1 MGTPRIAGHRGLPR
15 AFPDNTLAGILA
27 AQRVCDMVEIDVR
40 RTADEFLVLS
50 HEPVLEGKVIVETP
64 WAELA
69 NIDLGGGQPP
79 VLLDTVLAEVNDL
92 PLDIEIKNSPQDP
105 DFDATYWVA
114 HQVASRARSQDVVT
128 SFHWPTVDAVR
139 DAAPEVAT
147 GLLVDPHRSLEA
159 AAAAAVAAGHGT
171 VAPHWSLL
179 QDRAHD
185 RVEALAG
192 RGLHVVVWT
201 VNDPAIAVAL
211 AGAGVAVLITD
222 DPAGIRRAVE
232 EAA

>member
-1 MGTPRIAGHRGLPR
+1 MGTPGIAGHRGLPR

-40 RTADEFLVLS
+40 RTADELLVLS
-50 HEPVLEGKVIVETP
+50 HEPVLEGKLIVETP

-69 NIDLGGGQPP
+69 TVDLGGGQPP
-79 VLLDTVLAEVNDL
+79 VLLDTVLEEVNDL

-105 DFDATYWVA
+105 DFDGTYWVA
-114 HQVASRARSQDVVT
+114 RQVASRARPQDVVT

-147 GLLVDPHRSLEA
+147 GLLVDPRGSLEA

-179 QDRAHD
+179 TDRAHD
-185 RVEALAG
+185 RVEAMAG
-192 RGLHVVVWT
+192 QGLDVVVWT
-201 VNDPAIAVAL
+201 VNDPAVAVTL
-211 AGAGVAVLITD
+211 AGAGVTVLITD
-222 DPAGIRRAVE
+222 DPVGIRRAVE